1 MFYLRKRGDVMCLMF
16 SRTVENVQW
25 AEIRWLK
32 MYWVPSDASCFMSLL
47 TSLWVELR
55 LPDMSLRVWGEPH
68 SGAGL
73 NILLENGQYPHN
85 SSYEAPCLPWG
96 ATREVDDGIL
106 VFESW
111 LMSATEYIAI
121 DNTPLRPG
129 VHVDGRSGM
138 ARPDQ
143 SAGHAKLKSK
153 QPCFV

>member
-1 MFYLRKRGDVMCLMF
+1 MV
-16 SRTVENVQW
+16 V
-25 AEIRWLK
+25 
-32 MYWVPSDASCFMSLL
+32 
-47 TSLWVELR
+47 
-55 LPDMSLRVWGEPH
+55 
-68 SGAGL
+68 
-73 NILLENGQYPHN
+73 
-85 SSYEAPCLPWG
+85 
-96 ATREVDDGIL
+96 
-106 VFESW
+106 ESW

>member
-1 MFYLRKRGDVMCLMF
+1 MRSAYLNLMHVDVP
-16 SRTVENVQW
+16 TVM
-25 AEIRWLK
+25 IPL
-32 MYWVPSDASCFMSLL
+32 C
-47 TSLWVELR
+47 
-55 LPDMSLRVWGEPH
+55 VWEPH
-68 SGAGL
+68 RGTGV

-106 VFESW
+106 VVESW

-121 DNTPLRPG
+121 DNTLLRPG

-143 SAGHAKLKSK
+143 SAGHAKLKSQ
-153 QPCFV
+153 QPLFC